1 MMSGLLIG
9 SVIGGLSGD
18 YFGRKKSLY
27 AATFGIGISTGTA
40 KICRAMIFTEISC
53 NFWKTSK
60 PVQSVPQKIIDIKS

>member
-27 AATFGIGISTGTA
+27 AATFGIGISTGTS
-40 KICRAMIFTEISC
+40 I
-53 NFWKTSK
+53 
-60 PVQSVPQKIIDIKS
+60 VLDL